1 MHQIAQVIPVE
12 LAILNYNLYIII
24 NRKSMKPLNLD
35 NSPCTPTSSNCV
47 IWQGPNIPCIKLCKG
62 DTVSD
67 VVYSLATELCTV
79 LDTLN
84 VNNYDLS
91 CFNSVACPPANFQAL
106 IQYLINQICDAQGIV
121 IPDKEA
127 SSGCPDCVVTVAS
140 CFIEGNQTTMQLVD
154 YVNMIA
160 NKICG
165 LILQIADLQNQIS
178 DLDIRVTILENTPP
192 PTFTIPTI
200 SVDCILQEEPYI
212 GSGGSPTQID
222 LVLEA
227 LINDDTYG
235 YCALTSATGLPGD
248 IVLAVESQCITS
260 GTDSLVY
267 GTPMGTA
274 YSETWIDTPE
284 TAADAITN
292 LWIALCDVFTYTSN
306 NVLSVED
313 TNTINLTYAG
323 DVLSASVQDTGW
335 VDLEGLTYYTDISL
349 KPECRRIGNAVHFR
363 GLLTVPLANPSTP
376 TSVVN
381 LSSATAYYGIAGCQ
395 TFTGAGG
402 CTASPNGNITFNNG
416 TSVIPTSVLPTGIT
430 FDGAYAS
437 GFVIASRSI
446 NINANN
452 GTMLTSSINVVINA
466 NKTLSIGLLKDGE
479 IIIGRTQTV
488 GNSPLR
494 FITSNIRSGQYL
506 YNYIGT
512 ESMIH
517 NLETL
522 PPDPPVTDPPTPPT
536 VVSSLTSE
544 FTFNGGADNL
554 TWPFSCDAGD
564 EEQVG
569 GFSIRL
575 DGLIAYIDPCATLIP
590 TPTPCVV
597 V

>member
-1 MHQIAQVIPVE
+1 VDAVVVDKLIAHVINAE

-67 VVYSLATELCTV
+67 VVFALATELCTV

-106 IQYLINQICDAQGIV
+106 IQYLINQICEAQGIV
-121 IPDKEA
+121 VTEKVA

-165 LILQIADLQNQIS
+165 LILQISDLQNQIS
-178 DLDIRVTILENTPP
+178 DLDIRVTVLENAPA
-192 PTFTIPTI
+192 PTFTLPSIL
-200 SVDCILQEEPYI
+200 VDCTLQDEPFI
-212 GSGGSPTQID
+212 GFGSAATQID
-222 LVLEA
+222 ILLGA

-235 YCALTSATGLPGD
+235 YCALRSATGLPAD
-248 IVLAVESQCITS
+248 ILTAVESQCITS
-260 GTDSLVY
+260 GTDSLLY

-274 YSETWIDTPE
+274 YSETWVDTPE
-284 TAADAITN
+284 TVADAITN
-292 LWIALCDVFTYTSN
+292 LWITLCDVFSYLSGSLLSVVDTNTVNLTYTSN
-306 NVLSVED
+306 VL
-313 TNTINLTYAG
+313 TA
-323 DVLSASVQDTGW
+323 AVQDTGW
-335 VDLEGLTYYTDISL
+335 VKLEGLTYYTDVSL
-349 KPECRRIGNAVHFR
+349 KPECRRIGNVLHFR
-363 GLLTVPLANPSTP
+363 GTLIVPLADPVTP

-381 LSSATAYYGIAGCQ
+381 LSAVDAYYGVAGCE
-395 TFTGAGG
+395 TFGGTGG
-402 CTASPNGNITFNNG
+402 CAISANGNITFNNG
-416 TSVIPTSVLPTGIT
+416 TSVIPTSVLPSGVSL
-430 FDGAYAS
+430 DGTYS
-437 GFVIASRSI
+437 TGFVIGQRPI
-446 NINANN
+446 NINASN
-452 GTMLTSSINVVINA
+452 GTALTSVFNIVLNST
-466 NKTLSIGLLKDGE
+466 KTLTLGLLKDLE
-479 IIIGRTQTV
+479 IIQGRTLTQ

-494 FITSNIRSGQYL
+494 LITSNVRSGQYL
-506 YNYIGT
+506 PDYLAAGT
-512 ESMIH
+512 DIH
-517 NLETL
+517 NAPSNANFPL
-522 PPDPPVTDPPTPPT
+522 
-536 VVSSLTSE
+536 VSD
-544 FTFNGGADNL
+544 TFNL

-564 EEQVG
+564 ENQVG
-569 GFSIRL
+569 GFGVRL
-575 DGLIAYIDPCATLIP
+575 DGLIAYINPCETLIP